1 MNDTIVALATP
12 PGVSGIA
19 VIRLSGPD
27 ALQIA
32 DSIFSGKT
40 KISDA
45 HSHTIHYGK
54 FISED
59 VVLDSITIAVFKK
72 PNSYTGEDVI
82 ELSCHGG
89 ILIVDEII
97 NILIKNGARLAQ
109 AGEFTKRAFLNG
121 KMDLTQ
127 VEAVADIIHSHS
139 KIGFQTSAR
148 QIFGSFT
155 KYISIIR
162 QNLLD
167 ISSLLELELDFA
179 DEDIDLIDR
188 KTIYNKI
195 QETITNCQKL
205 KDSYKASEIAR
216 SGYFIGIAGY
226 PNSGK
231 STLFNALLEKERAIV
246 SHIPGTTRDYLEETL
261 FFEGITVKITDT
273 AGIRETDDVIEIQGI
288 KMIDSVLKQSNLIL
302 VLADISS
309 NESNSFDLNLQLKE
323 KYPEAEILIVNNK
336 IDLLKEDEYHK
347 DEIQLYISAK
357 KGIGISELKNYIK
370 ENAIKSVSAVND
382 ILLNKRQA
390 ILLEQA
396 LSVLNQIKDNIFS
409 IKENE
414 LISIDIHRTAD
425 IMGEITGEK
434 WNEAVLNNIFSNF
447 CIGK

>member
-12 PGVSGIA
+12 PGISGIA
-19 VIRLSGPD
+19 VIRLSGPE
-27 ALQIA
+27 AIEITNKL
-32 DSIFSGKT
+32 FSGKT
-40 KISDA
+40 KISEA
-45 HSHTIHYGK
+45 LSHTIHYGK
-54 FISED
+54 FIADD
-59 VVLDSITIAVFKK
+59 VVIDSVTISVFKK

-97 NILIKNGARLAQ
+97 SVLIKNGARHAQ
-109 AGEFTKRAFLNG
+109 AGEFTRRAFLNG

-148 QIFGSFT
+148 QIFGSFK
-155 KYISIIR
+155 KYISVIR

-188 KTIYNKI
+188 TSIYNKLE
-195 QETITNCQKL
+195 ETISNCTKL

-216 SGYFIGIAGY
+216 SGYFIGIAGH

-261 FFEGITVKITDT
+261 FFDGITVKITDT
-273 AGIRETDDVIEIQGI
+273 AGIRETDDVVEIQGI
-288 KMIDSVLKQSNLIL
+288 RMIDSVLKQSNLII
-302 VLADISS
+302 VLNDISS
-309 NESNSFDLNLQLKE
+309 DKEESNELFRQLKE
-323 KYPEAEILIVNNK
+323 KYPESDIVVVNNK
-336 IDLLKEDEYHK
+336 IDLLSEEEYNK
-347 DEIQLYISAK
+347 SDNQFYISAK
-357 KGIGISELKNYIK
+357 RGNGIAKLKDFIR
-370 ENAIKSVSAVND
+370 ERAIKSVAAVND
-382 ILLNKRQA
+382 ILLNKRQSL
-390 ILLEQA
+390 LLEQA
-396 LSVLNQIKDNIFS
+396 ITILTQIRDNIFR

-425 IMGEITGEK
+425 ILGEITGEK
-434 WNEAVLNNIFSNF
+434 WNEAVLNNMFSNF